1 MTKIT
6 TLTGVTSYLT
16 IPVNEKEQ
24 LPPVYGSIS
33 EDMSNSIL
41 ETITKIISTIFLVRD
56 FRNIY
61 AVVGVQLK
69 DFSIMEYY
77 TNNRI

>member
-6 TLTGVTSYLT
+6 TLTGSPYLT

-24 LPPVYGSIS
+24 LSLVYGSIS

-41 ETITKIISTIFLVRD
+41 ETITKII
-56 FRNIY
+56 
-61 AVVGVQLK
+61 
-69 DFSIMEYY
+69 
-77 TNNRI
+77 